1 MTDPRVLGRI
11 CSELFYINQAIHLRH
26 LFSRWLA
33 ELSPVGFPP
42 GLTTKTPSLID
53 NQLLLI
59 SFYPSSYLPLCCDSS
74 SVNSEENKFVLLLFS
89 LTFMQ
94 SFAPKIHSPKK
105 IYLTNKRANTFL
117 FNQTW
122 LDTSQYL
129 DEE

>member
-11 CSELFYINQAIHLRH
+11 CFELFYINQAIHLHH

-33 ELSPVGFPP
+33 ELSLVGVPP

-59 SFYPSSYLPLCCDSS
+59 CSYQSSYLPLCCDSS
-74 SVNSEENKFVLLLFS
+74 SVNSEENKFVLLFFS

-94 SFAPKIHSPKK
+94 NFAPKIHSPKK
-105 IYLTNKRANTFL
+105 IYLINKRVNTF
-117 FNQTW
+117 F
-122 LDTSQYL
+122 
-129 DEE
+129 